1 MEDKHDDIKML
12 YVLYKPIKEGL
23 KPVAD
28 IYKSHLIDQGRNLV
42 ESCATQSEGKDLSLK
57 EMLTNSNIVERI
69 LSLLTHNSRVIKN
82 CFDSDTQFLRQLQ
95 LAFQVF
101 TNLDIGK
108 FSMAEFLAAYV
119 DKLLRKGGSISLT
132 ASMEETI
139 ESVVTVFSHLTD
151 KDLFLE
157 VYRNQLARR
166 LLQEKCEDLEH
177 EKLLISNLKIT
188 CGLQQ
193 INKI

>member
-1 MEDKHDDIKML
+1 ML